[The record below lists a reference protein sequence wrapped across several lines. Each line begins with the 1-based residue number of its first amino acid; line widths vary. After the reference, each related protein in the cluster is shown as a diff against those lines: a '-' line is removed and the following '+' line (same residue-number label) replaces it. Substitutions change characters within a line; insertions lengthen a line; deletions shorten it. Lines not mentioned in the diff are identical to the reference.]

1 VTTGGW
7 LEHEIRSFPQV
18 LACSITRDDVVV
30 LVQPSADP
38 VTIERQVTDILRTRG
53 IDLPVRVFGGTRP
66 VFVEPVRIRNGRPAL
81 VGSVGGALVLAA
93 GIWLAGSGVGLRGT
107 GGSRIPRGSTELS
120 LAPPVVRELVMVPA
134 SSGGEEPIP
143 MDSLDPVAPV
153 GPRPILRPSNGPP
166 LLGGS
171 KTPGTVRPP
180 SPDPGPGPGPGP
192 GPEPGPVQPPVD
204 ESCRAPHAGR
214 EVVPKNGKGHGP
226 PSWSHSIHVPAHCE
240 TGRPK

>member
-38 VTIERQVTDILRTRG
+38 VTIERSVVELLRTRG

-107 GGSRIPRGSTELS
+107 AGSRTPRGNTELS

-134 SSGGEEPIP
+134 SSEEEPIP
-143 MDSLDPVAPV
+143 MDPVDPVDPV

-166 LLGGS
+166 LLGGTP
-171 KTPGTVRPP
+171 KPGDPGETPGN
-180 SPDPGPGPGPGP
+180 GPGPGPGP
-192 GPEPGPVQPPVD
+192 GPSEPPSGD
-204 ESCRAPHAGR
+204 ACRAPHEGQG
-214 EVVPKNGKGHGP
+214 VVPKNGKGNGP
-226 PSWSHSIHVPAHCE
+226 PSWSHSIHVPAHCD